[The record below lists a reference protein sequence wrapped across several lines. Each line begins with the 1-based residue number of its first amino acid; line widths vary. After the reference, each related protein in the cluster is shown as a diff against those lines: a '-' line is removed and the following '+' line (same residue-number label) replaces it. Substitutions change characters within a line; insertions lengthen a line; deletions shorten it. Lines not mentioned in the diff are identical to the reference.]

1 MMALFDQEE
10 VFDTYVKSER
20 REAAKKAAKEAEKRT
35 RKETAVK
42 TAVKFL
48 KAGKCSVD
56 EIRDIIPELEDDDIT
71 EIEKEFMHQ
80 V

>member
-1 MMALFDQEE
+1 MALFDQEE

-20 REAAKKAAKEAEKRT
+20 REAAKEAERRT

-48 KAGKCSVD
+48 KAGKCSVA

-71 EIEKEFMHQ
+71 EIEKEFMQ
-80 V
+80 QM

>member
-10 VFDTYVKSER
+10 VFDTYVKSEV
-20 REAAKKAAKEAEKRT
+20 KEAEKRT
-35 RKETAVK
+35 RKETAIE

-56 EIRDIIPELEDDDIT
+56 EIRDIIPELKDDDIT
-71 EIEKEFMHQ
+71 EIEKEFMQQ

>member
-20 REAAKKAAKEAEKRT
+20 REAAKEAERRT
-35 RKETAVK
+35 RKETV
-42 TAVKFL
+42 VQLL
-48 KAGKCSVD
+48 KAGRCSVD
-56 EIRDIIPELEDDDIT
+56 EIGELFPQLDEGDII
-71 EIEKEFMHQ
+71 EIKQEFMQQ